1 MALNFNQLDRQW
13 GNTFFRESSRFYV
26 FKSFVDRMFHS
37 HHYDWSF
44 HDSNVFGHAEAGK
57 E

>member
-1 MALNFNQLDRQW
+1 MNWIDN
-13 GNTFFRESSRFYV
+13 GVTRFLGKV
-26 FKSFVDRMFHS
+26 ADFMFFKSFVDRMFHS